1 MIFLDDFDSP
11 EEPLPK
17 ATGPRLFFRLL
28 GQETAALLLLNVIF
42 LLSCIPVLTIPPAVL
57 ALWRV
62 VRRILTNRG
71 VHAWQH
77 FREAFRQTWKQG
89 YAAFGLTGLPMLLAG
104 YGAWFYL
111 RLAET
116 NFLCYLPFLFCSTV
130 FLTALLVAPY
140 LYGLLAAGRPL
151 DRETALL
158 SLKLGLGKPLRA
170 VLSAVSWHG
179 ALAAGILLLPFS
191 GMWLIMAG
199 ISVPCLLA
207 QFMVRTVLE
216 RFAPEGSQSTA
227 LASEEE

>member
-1 MIFLDDFDSP
+1 MFFPDDFDTP
-11 EEPLPK
+11 EEPLPE
-17 ATGPRLFFRLL
+17 AAGPRLFFRFL
-28 GQETAALLLLNVIF
+28 GQETVALLLLNVIF

-62 VRRILTNRG
+62 VRRILTSRG

-77 FREAFRQTWKQG
+77 YREAFCQTWKQG
-89 YAAFGLTGLPMLLAG
+89 YAAFALTGLPMLLAG

-130 FLTALLVAPY
+130 FLTALLTSPY

-151 DRETALL
+151 NRETALL

-170 VLSAVSWHG
+170 VLAAAGWHG
-179 ALAAGILLLPFS
+179 ALAAGILLLPLS
-191 GMWLIMAG
+191 GLWLIMAG

-207 QFMVRTVLE
+207 QFLIRTVLE
-216 RFAPEGSQSTA
+216 RFAPEEEQLT
-227 LASEEE
+227 SEEE

>member
-1 MIFLDDFDSP
+1 MFFPDDFDTP

-17 ATGPRLFFRLL
+17 ATGPRLFFRFL
-28 GQETAALLLLNVIF
+28 GQETVALLLLNVIF
-42 LLSCIPVLTIPPAVL
+42 LLSCIPVVTIPPAVL

-62 VRRILTNRG
+62 VRRILANCG
-71 VHAWQH
+71 IHAWQH
-77 FREAFRQTWKQG
+77 YREAFCQTWKQG
-89 YAAFGLTGLPMLLAG
+89 YAAFALTGLPLLLAG

-130 FLTALLVAPY
+130 FLTALLTSPY

-170 VLSAVSWHG
+170 ILAAVGWHG
-179 ALAAGILLLPFS
+179 ALAAGILLLPLS
-191 GMWLIMAG
+191 GLWLLMAG

-207 QFMVRTVLE
+207 QFLIRTVLE
-216 RFAPEGSQSTA
+216 RFVPEEAQ
-227 LASEEE
+227 LASEEK